1 MIFQEHTYSVLVV
14 SSSQK
19 FQQMMQAF
27 LPVTDYY
34 PVTVVNSA
42 SAARRKLIEVEYDV
56 VLIHAPLKDEFGS
69 SLATDICLSSNS
81 GALLFVKSDIYDEVY
96 ARVMDKGVMVISTP
110 VSAPVVAQTLRIM
123 CSARERLRRMEEK
136 QASIEE
142 KITEMRIV
150 NRAKWLLIEKEGL
163 TEQEAH
169 RKIEKQAMDGRISS
183 RAAAEEIISRYG

>member
-34 PVTVVNSA
+34 PVTAVGSA

-81 GALLFVKSDIYDEVY
+81 GALLFVKSDVYDEVY
-96 ARVMDKGVMVISTP
+96 AKVMDKGVMVISTP

-183 RAAAEEIISRYG
+183 RSAAEEIISRYG

>member
-14 SSSQK
+14 SSSQT

-34 PVTVVNSA
+34 PVTAVGSA

-81 GALLFVKSDIYDEVY
+81 GALLFVKSDVYDEVY
-96 ARVMDKGVMVISTP
+96 AKVMDKGVMVISTP

-163 TEQEAH
+163 TEQQAH

-183 RAAAEEIISRYG
+183 RSAAEEIISRYG

>member
-34 PVTVVNSA
+34 PVTAVGSA

-81 GALLFVKSDIYDEVY
+81 GALLFVKSDVYDEVY
-96 ARVMDKGVMVISTP
+96 AKVMDKGVMVISTP

-183 RAAAEEIISRYG
+183 RSAMKSS